1 MQKISNG
8 FMTRSIESILVYN
21 LGFDGHIL
29 AGVADVLVH
38 ILRVIH
44 SWITYELDLSTE
56 KKRQDWNVY
65 FWMRD
70 KNSSIS
76 NSLIHIL
83 FYF

>member
-44 SWITYELDLSTE
+44 SWITYELDLSTKKKDKIETFIFELRDE
-56 KKRQDWNVY
+56 K
-65 FWMRD
+65 
-70 KNSSIS
+70 
-76 NSLIHIL
+76 
-83 FYF
+83 